1 MVISLRK
8 YLLLYNGFILFA
20 VTGEPITD
28 HSEFVPLFG
37 YDLFHIRFDTVVVLL
52 NLPFHVVA
60 SIGTG
65 GVIRNS
71 PT

>member
-1 MVISLRK
+1 M
-8 YLLLYNGFILFA
+8 
-20 VTGEPITD
+20 D

-37 YDLFHIRFDTVVVLL
+37 YDLFHICFDTVVVLL